1 MNITEL
7 DESQGLT
14 VEMLHFWLL
23 SYGWRLAACEQGC
36 GKELVSPSN
45 RRCNVLRSLE
55 DFPWSWALIETRMT
69 AQALLREIN
78 PRMRKGMPSKAAR
91 EAHGFKGGMWVGS
104 RGEAGSGGT
113 LVFVSFDDSS
123 SGLPLTVWDFSEFD
137 TWEVGQSEI
146 DDEWLFWPADESG
159 NKIRWY
165 TDAEGNML

>member
-1 MNITEL
+1 MDISTL
-7 DESQGLT
+7 DEYQGIEAQMVRDWMT
-14 VEMLHFWLL
+14 RKGCYRQDGYWRHPRDKYSYTDGEYGGLL
-23 SYGWRLAACEQGC
+23 W
-36 GKELVSPSN
+36 
-45 RRCNVLRSLE
+45 E
-55 DFPWSWALIETRMT
+55 DTLFKLSVDFGFGSV
-69 AQALLREIN
+69 QSLLREIN
-78 PRMRKGMPSKAAR
+78 PRMRKGMPSEAAR

-159 NKIRWY
+159 NKTRWP

>member
-1 MNITEL
+1 MDFSVAEDWSGHWQRVN
-7 DESQGLT
+7 
-14 VEMLHFWLL
+14 LL
-23 SYGWRLAACEQGC
+23 SVALWYIAAKQA
-36 GKELVSPSN
+36 KS
-45 RRCNVLRSLE
+45 
-55 DFPWSWALIETRMT
+55 M
-69 AQALLREIN
+69 QALLREIN
-78 PRMRKGMPSKAAR
+78 PRMRKGMPSEAAR

-159 NKIRWY
+159 NKTRWP